1 MSRDWENWDVDGIAG
16 EIQKIWQNSPIEDA
30 HRQELVDIVSDR
42 VALPPPPSILEVGC
56 GTGLI
61 YEKLARILPSGAS
74 YTGVDSSVK
83 MLEIARGGFPEGE
96 FLFGDG
102 YGLVFRDQ
110 EFDVVLCF
118 EVLGHIPEI
127 EQFVAELLRVT
138 RKICIFTT
146 WPSDGQEI
154 VENHETIGDVQF
166 LHRRYSDAFI
176 RKAIHTVGPR
186 NLGGIES
193 VGLRSGGQ
201 AYIVTRHC

>member
-1 MSRDWENWDVDGIAG
+1 MSRDWDNWDVSGIAS

-30 HRQELVDIVSDR
+30 HRQELVDIVLHR
-42 VALPPPPSILEVGC
+42 VALPPAPSILEVGC

-61 YEKLARILPSGAS
+61 YEKLVRSLPSDAS
-74 YTGVDSSVK
+74 YMGVDSSVK
-83 MLEIARGGFPEGE
+83 MLEIARGSFPEGE

-102 YGLVFRDQ
+102 YELVFRDQ

-138 RKICIFTT
+138 RKTCIFTT
-146 WPSDGQEI
+146 WPSDGQDI
-154 VENHETIGDVQF
+154 VENYEAIGGVQF

-186 NLGGIES
+186 NLGEIES

-201 AYIVTRHC
+201 AYIVTHHT